1 MRDAELIG
9 VRPIAGHQ
17 EPPGKPRLDEMEAG
31 ASGHLRQLPQRY
43 IEVAVQT
50 PLKRR
55 AMFELTGK
63 CGRLHSP
70 SRARALH
77 HGMLR
82 CDIYAQHQRDPQ
94 HALIAH
100 EADFETGVAI
110 HRSNQGDKAVRREED
125 VADAIVWRVKHFGKR
140 EINRLAACK
149 QMFTILAGQGG
160 KQKICSGG
168 SRRF

>member
-17 EPPGKPRLDEMEAG
+17 KPAGKPRLDEMEAG

-43 IEVAVQT
+43 IEVAVQG
-50 PLKRR
+50 PLKGR

-77 HGMLR
+77 QSVLR
-82 CDIYAQHQRDPQ
+82 CGVYAQHQRDPQ
-94 HALIAH
+94 HTLIAH
-100 EADFETGVAI
+100 ETDFEPGVAI
-110 HRSNQGDKAVRREED
+110 DRSNQGDKAVRGEED
-125 VADAIVWRVKHFGKR
+125 VADAIVWRVKHLGKQ
-140 EINRLAACK
+140 EINLLAACK
-149 QMFTILAGQGG
+149 QMLTILAGQGG
-160 KQKICSGG
+160 EQKICSGG
-168 SRRF
+168 PRRF

>member
-17 EPPGKPRLDEMEAG
+17 QPTGKPRLDEMEAG
-31 ASGHLRQLPQRY
+31 AGGHLRQLPQRY

-50 PLKRR
+50 ALKRW

-70 SRARALH
+70 SRARALYQSV
-77 HGMLR
+77 LR
-82 CDIYAQHQRDPQ
+82 CGVYAQHQRDPQ
-94 HALIAH
+94 HTLIAH
-100 EADFETGVAI
+100 EADFESVVAI
-110 HRSNQGDKAVRREED
+110 DRRNERDETVRREED
-125 VADAIVWRVKHFGKR
+125 VADSIVWRVKHLGKQ
-140 EINRLAACK
+140 EVNLLAACK

-160 KQKICSGG
+160 EQEIGSGG
-168 SRRF
+168 PRRF